1 MVKIRR
7 IKFLLLFAITI
18 AMFGCNQP
26 VNKKEYLTK
35 VYQKLN
41 KVHSA
46 SYNIR
51 KESWAPY
58 DTVPSFVYNLY
69 EIEIDNPSDTTIG
82 ACYVSFTEDKSSV
95 RSIYDGQ
102 MSAIFFHEHRGVIID
117 SFKIDRG
124 LEFRPLSAPFFNY
137 TRSIIHYMLN
147 TEDSISL
154 SFENT
159 DSSYYYRLNIFE
171 DQQVEFFGRAYYM
184 PKNPYNLGETTS
196 QYELWI
202 DKKTNLPYRVRRKM
216 SHDISVSSVS
226 EVKINTQSLEDFTA
240 SDYLP
245 DDYEYRERGVDNN
258 KTKQEPVKVE
268 VAQDWTLRSS
278 DNTDVTLSDFDSKLI
293 LLQFTSVSCG
303 PCRVSVPFLNRLS
316 AEYPNEQ
323 LSVIAIECTAKSV
336 RAIKHY
342 REVNKIKY
350 PLLKSN
356 DEVKENYQVSS
367 FPVFYLIDENRKVV
381 HVSKGYA
388 KGTTDEK
395 LKKIIHQYI

>member
-1 MVKIRR
+1 MILK
-7 IKFLLLFAITI
+7 KTAQLLLIAISLFFI
-18 AMFGCNQP
+18 GCNQS
-26 VNKKEYLTK
+26 VNKKENLTK
-35 VYQKLN
+35 VYHKLN

-58 DTVPSFVYNLY
+58 DTVPSFVYNLH

-82 ACYVSFTEDKSSV
+82 ACYVSFTEEESRV

-102 MSAIFFHEHRGVIID
+102 MSATFFHEHQGVIID

-124 LEFRPLSAPFFNY
+124 LEFRPLSPPFFNY
-137 TRSIIHYMLN
+137 TRSIIHYILN
-147 TEDSISL
+147 TGDSINL
-154 SFENT
+154 SFEHK
-159 DSSYYYRLNIFE
+159 DSAYYYRLNIFE
-171 DQQVEFFGRAYYM
+171 DRQVEFFGRAYHM
-184 PKNPYNLGETTS
+184 PENPYNLGETTS

-226 EVKINTQSLEDFTA
+226 EVEINTHSLEDFNA
-240 SDYLP
+240 GDYLP
-245 DDYEYRERGVDNN
+245 DDYEYREWGVDNK
-258 KTKQEPVKVE
+258 KTKQEPIKGE
-268 VAQDWTLRSS
+268 VAADWTLRST
-278 DNTDVTLSDFDSKLI
+278 DNTDVTLNDLDSKLI

-316 AEYPNEQ
+316 AEYPKEQ
-323 LSVIAIECTAKSV
+323 LAVIAIECTAKSV

-342 REVNKIKY
+342 REVNEIIY

-356 DEVKENYQVSS
+356 HDVKENYQVSS
-367 FPVFYLIDENRKVV
+367 FPVFYLIDENREVV
-381 HVSKGYA
+381 HISKGYA
-388 KGTTDEK
+388 EGTTDEK

>member
-1 MVKIRR
+1 MKKRS
-7 IKFLLLFAITI
+7 IKFLLWFAITI
-18 AMFGCNQP
+18 GMFGCNQS
-26 VNKKEYLTK
+26 VNKKEYLTE

-46 SYNIR
+46 SYTIR
-51 KESWAPY
+51 KETWAPF

-69 EIEIDNPSDTTIG
+69 AIEIDNPSDTTIG
-82 ACYVSFTEDKSSV
+82 ACYVSFTEDKSNV
-95 RSIYDGQ
+95 KSIYDGQ

-117 SFKIDRG
+117 SFKIDRE

-137 TRSIIHYMLN
+137 TRSIIDYILN
-147 TEDSISL
+147 TEDTISL
-154 SFENT
+154 SFEYT
-159 DSSYYYRLNIFE
+159 DSAYYYRLNILE
-171 DQQVEFFGRAYYM
+171 DQQVEFFGSAYHM
-184 PKNPYNLGETTS
+184 PKNPYNMGETTS

-226 EVKINTQSLEDFTA
+226 EVEINTHSLEDFNA
-240 SDYLP
+240 GDYLP
-245 DDYEYRERGVDNN
+245 DDYEYREWGVDAK
-258 KTKQEPVKVE
+258 KTKQEPIKGE
-268 VAQDWTLRSS
+268 VAPDWTLRST
-278 DNTDVTLSDFDSKLI
+278 DNTDISLNELESKLI

-303 PCRVSVPFLNRLS
+303 PCRVSVPFLNGFL
-316 AEYPNEQ
+316 AEYPNEE
-323 LSVIAIECTAKSV
+323 LAVIAIECTAKSV

-342 REVNKIKY
+342 CEVNEIKY

-367 FPVFYLIDENRKVV
+367 FPVFYLIDENREIV

-388 KGTTDEK
+388 EGTTDEK
-395 LKKIIHQYI
+395 LKNIIHQYI

>member
-1 MVKIRR
+1 MKKRS
-7 IKFLLLFAITI
+7 IKFLLWFAITI
-18 AMFGCNQP
+18 GMFGCNQS
-26 VNKKEYLTK
+26 VNKKEYLTE

-46 SYNIR
+46 SYTIR
-51 KESWAPY
+51 KETWAPF

-69 EIEIDNPSDTTIG
+69 AIEIDNPSDTTIG
-82 ACYVSFTEDKSSV
+82 ACYVSFTEDKSNV
-95 RSIYDGQ
+95 KSIYDGQ

-117 SFKIDRG
+117 SFKIDRE

-137 TRSIIHYMLN
+137 TRSIIDYILN
-147 TEDSISL
+147 TEDTISL
-154 SFENT
+154 SFEYT
-159 DSSYYYRLNIFE
+159 DSAYYYRLNILE
-171 DQQVEFFGRAYYM
+171 DQQVEFFGSAYHM
-184 PKNPYNLGETTS
+184 PKNPYNMGETTS

-202 DKKTNLPYRVRRKM
+202 DKKTDLPYRVRRKM

-226 EVKINTQSLEDFTA
+226 EVEINTHSLEDFNA
-240 SDYLP
+240 GDYLP
-245 DDYEYRERGVDNN
+245 DDYEYREWGVDNK
-258 KTKQEPVKVE
+258 KTKQEPIKGE
-268 VAQDWTLRSS
+268 IAPDWTLRST
-278 DNTDVTLSDFDSKLI
+278 DNTDVTLNDLDSKLI

-303 PCRVSVPFLNRLS
+303 PCRVSVPFLNGLLT
-316 AEYPNEQ
+316 EYPNEQ
-323 LSVIAIECTAKSV
+323 LAVIAIECTAKSV

-342 REVNKIKY
+342 REVNEIKY

-367 FPVFYLIDENRKVV
+367 FPAFYLIDENREVV

-388 KGTTDEK
+388 EGKTDEK

>member
-1 MVKIRR
+1 MKKRS
-7 IKFLLLFAITI
+7 IKFLLWFAITI
-18 AMFGCNQP
+18 GMFGCNQS
-26 VNKKEYLTK
+26 VNKKEYLTE

-46 SYNIR
+46 SYTIR
-51 KESWAPY
+51 KETWAPF

-82 ACYVSFTEDKSSV
+82 ACYVSFTEDKSNV
-95 RSIYDGQ
+95 KSIYDGQ

-137 TRSIIHYMLN
+137 TRSIIHYILN
-147 TEDSISL
+147 TGDSISI
-154 SFENT
+154 SFEHT
-159 DSSYYYRLNIFE
+159 DSAYCYRLNIFE
-171 DQQVEFFGRAYYM
+171 DQQVEFFGSAYHM

-216 SHDISVSSVS
+216 AHDISVSSVS
-226 EVKINTQSLEDFTA
+226 EVEINTQSFEDFNA

-245 DDYEYRERGVDNN
+245 DDYEYREWGVDNK
-258 KTKQEPVKVE
+258 KTKQELIKGKV
-268 VAQDWTLRSS
+268 APDWTLRAT
-278 DNTDVTLSDFDSKLI
+278 DNTDITLNDLDSKLI

-303 PCRVSVPFLNRLS
+303 PCRVSVPFLNGLLT
-316 AEYPNEQ
+316 EYPNEQ
-323 LSVIAIECTAKSV
+323 LAVIAIECTAKSV

-342 REVNKIKY
+342 REVNEIKY

-367 FPVFYLIDENRKVV
+367 FPAFYLIDENREVV

-388 KGTTDEK
+388 EGKTDEK